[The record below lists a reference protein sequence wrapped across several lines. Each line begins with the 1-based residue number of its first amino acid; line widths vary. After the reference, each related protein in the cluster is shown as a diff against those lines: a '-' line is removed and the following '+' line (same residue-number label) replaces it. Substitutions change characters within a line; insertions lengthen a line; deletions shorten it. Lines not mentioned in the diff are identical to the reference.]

1 MKKNT
6 FIKYYFKKTEIVESF
21 VGVIMKNILIYFALF
36 LSIVPSYGWGKETKE
51 TQIERFGRAYRE
63 IAIVATK
70 EGFYPD
76 KITVFEGEKVRFF
89 ITSTEENG
97 SCFTLPQKN
106 IFLSAHKGKI
116 TEADMVFDRSGEFPF
131 YCSVG
136 KVKGT
141 LTVLMRESKKRGI
154 ASQLDKWVPKDY

>member
-1 MKKNT
+1 MKLSV
-6 FIKYYFKKTEIVESF
+6 FYC
-21 VGVIMKNILIYFALF
+21 ALF
-36 LSIVPSYGWGKETKE
+36 LSIIPVQGWGKENKPAP
-51 TQIERFGRAYRE
+51 IERFARPYKE
-63 IAIVATK
+63 ISIIVTK

-76 KITVFEGEKVRFF
+76 KISAFEGEKIRFF

-106 IFLSAHKGKI
+106 IFLSAHVGKI
-116 TEADMVFDRSGEFPF
+116 TEAEVVFDRSGEFPF

-136 KVKGT
+136 KVKGA
-141 LTVLMRESKKRGI
+141 LTILMKENKRRGI